1 MQKWFE
7 GTTKTGIC
15 RYDDMNNLSKNQMK
29 ALAAYRMQKRCDEE
43 GVFVV
48 EGVKM
53 CDEALLSGF
62 AIRTVCGTAEWMQ
75 GHSGRLTQCGE
86 VYEVTAGQLER
97 LSNQRTPNKVWML
110 VERRVLAESVL
121 TESVERLVLALDGL
135 QDPGNM
141 GTILRTA
148 DWYGIR
154 HIVCSRDTVSCYNPK
169 VVQATMGAIF
179 RTEIEYCNLAEWLE
193 EAAGQGIATYGAM
206 LEGEPYQDVAL
217 QRPAVLVVGNEGKGI
232 SARVAAN
239 VQHRLTIPNVGGTC
253 ESLNAAV
260 ATAILCSEFY
270 R

>member
-1 MQKWFE
+1 
-7 GTTKTGIC
+7 
-15 RYDDMNNLSKNQMK
+15 MNSLSKNQMK
-29 ALAAYRMQKRCDEE
+29 GLAAYKQQKRCDED

-53 CDEALLSGF
+53 CDEALASDF
-62 AIRTVCGTAEWMQ
+62 KIITVCASSEYLETHCGQ
-75 GHSGRLTQCGE
+75 LTRCGE
-86 VYEVTAGQLER
+86 VYEVGDEQLER
-97 LSNQRTPNKVWML
+97 ISNMRTPNKVWML
-110 VERRVLAESVL
+110 VERRDQRGATDVIELKTQNSN
-121 TESVERLVLALDGL
+121 LVLALDGL

-141 GTILRTA
+141 GTIMRTA

-179 RTEIEYCNLAEWLE
+179 RTTVVYTDLADWLE
-193 EAAGQGIATYGAM
+193 KADCDGIATYGAM
-206 LEGEPYQDVAL
+206 LDGEPYHNVTL
-217 QRPAVLVVGNEGKGI
+217 QRPAVLVVGNEGRGLR
-232 SARVAAN
+232 SDVAARLR
-239 VQHRLTIPNVGGTC
+239 HRLTIPNIGGTC

>member
-1 MQKWFE
+1 
-7 GTTKTGIC
+7 
-15 RYDDMNNLSKNQMK
+15 MNSLSKNQLK
-29 ALAAYRMQKRCDEE
+29 CLAAYRQQKRCDEE

-53 CDEALLSGF
+53 CSEALQSGF
-62 AIRTVCGTAEWMQ
+62 AIRTVCSTAEYLLSMD
-75 GHSGRLTQCGE
+75 GKLTQCGE
-86 VYEVTAGQLER
+86 VYEVTSEQLER
-97 LSNQRTPNKVWML
+97 LSNQRTPNKVWMV

-121 TESVERLVLALDGL
+121 TENAPALKGSPSNLEGERDGLVLALDGL

-141 GTILRTA
+141 GTIMRTA

-154 HIVCSRDTVSCYNPK
+154 RIVCSRDTVNCYNPK

-179 RTEIEYCNLAEWLE
+179 RTEVIYCDLAEWLGN
-193 EAAGQGIATYGAM
+193 AAKEGYTTYGA
-206 LEGEPYQDVAL
+206 LLDGEPYQAAAL
-217 QRPAVLVVGNEGKGI
+217 QKPAVLVVGNEGKGI
-232 SARVAAN
+232 TVKVAAN
-239 VQHRLTIPNVGGTC
+239 VQHRLTIPNIGGTC